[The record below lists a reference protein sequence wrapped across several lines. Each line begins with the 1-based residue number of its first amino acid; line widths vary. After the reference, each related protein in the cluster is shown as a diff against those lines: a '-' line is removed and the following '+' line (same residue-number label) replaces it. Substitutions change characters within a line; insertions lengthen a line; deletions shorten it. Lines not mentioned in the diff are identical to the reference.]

1 MARQKLP
8 IFAWWCIQR
17 PNWLYKDEIF
27 FNERLLFHIENY
39 DWIKAKTT
47 IYFCSW
53 TYLISSKAFRA
64 FLSSSFIVNKSRI
77 LASIAKKRHNIRTTY
92 VLCSMYCRWVLKRLS
107 KVITHFLGYLSKP
120 VTDFSENSWVSKRMI
135 DLEYDK
141 KTFILHIF
149 GCFRTRKIM
158 SSTWTRPDLP
168 ISMDFC
174 VMSVMNSIT
183 KSSRNSTVSV

>member
-120 VTDFSENSWVSKRMI
+120 VTDFSENSWETLKEWLI
-135 DLEYDK
+135 
-141 KTFILHIF
+141 
-149 GCFRTRKIM
+149 
-158 SSTWTRPDLP
+158 
-168 ISMDFC
+168 
-174 VMSVMNSIT
+174 
-183 KSSRNSTVSV
+183 